1 MSLIPPL
8 THASSS
14 TRYTLYN
21 ASMFILFFAF
31 LVVSPH
37 LWRIRGN
44 NTNLRYAIC
53 IPSLKFPRWKP
64 YVFFLFFFLFLS
76 NHVLAKKIDDRIPRT
91 MDDPRNINLSTN
103 LLFSKRSIYT
113 SLRVYRRL
121 RSKYFRTIF
130 QILGNSFPNI
140 YTSILFFATRF
151 NTGVGTVRCTFVLG

>member
-1 MSLIPPL
+1 M
-8 THASSS
+8 HQCSSFS
-14 TRYTLYN
+14 SRFSWCRHTSDAYVATTRIYATLFVSRRWN
-21 ASMFILFFAF
+21 FLAENRTFFF
-31 LVVSPH
+31 
-37 LWRIRGN
+37 
-44 NTNLRYAIC
+44 
-53 IPSLKFPRWKP
+53 
-64 YVFFLFFFLFLS
+64 FFFLFLS